1 MSSPRPLL
9 QVIIGSTRP
18 GRVGPAIAQWFTER
32 AETHGAFEIEVVDLA
47 EVNLPL
53 FNEPNH
59 PVTRQYTFDY
69 TRQWSETINRADAYV
84 FVIPEYNHSLNAA
97 TKNAIDY
104 LHHEWRF
111 KPAGIVCYGGG
122 AMGTRA
128 AQHLKP
134 VLAALRVVHAGD
146 VAIPLQTT
154 PVIDGVF
161 RSNDVLDHAAAS
173 VLTEIAA
180 LHPGLHELRTSRSH

>member
-1 MSSPRPLL
+1 MSTRPLL
-9 QVIIGSTRP
+9 QIIIGSTRP
-18 GRVGPAIAQWFTER
+18 GRVGGAIATWFQGR
-32 AETHGAFEIEVVDLA
+32 AEAHGAFDVEMVDLA
-47 EVNLPL
+47 EVGLPL
-53 FNEPNH
+53 FDEPGH
-59 PVTRQYTFDY
+59 PVTRQYTHDHT
-69 TRQWSETINRADAYV
+69 TRWSATIDRADAYV

-97 TKNAIDY
+97 TKNALDY

-134 VLAALRVVHAGD
+134 VLAALRIVYAGD

-154 PVIDGVF
+154 PVVDGVF
-161 RSNDVLDHAAAS
+161 RPNEVLNHAAAA

-180 LHPGLHELRTSRSH
+180 LHPGLHQLRTTRPQK